1 MFCTHENDQMPIIQL
16 DLIFYHWSLK
26 KEYLKELK
34 SLNTSA
40 SSIISPVGD
49 AYAAPALHMQR
60 QAYFLGAAYAAP
72 RKIKFP
78 TELQKNRFFNFN
90 LEKK

>member
-1 MFCTHENDQMPIIQL
+1 MWIRDAERNQSNVQIDETCIQMLCDQLGTH
-16 DLIFYHWSLK
+16 SLP
-26 KEYLKELK
+26 
-34 SLNTSA
+34 LNSA
-40 SSIISPVGD
+40 VGD
-49 AYAAPALHMQR
+49 AYAAPVLHMQR

>member
-1 MFCTHENDQMPIIQL
+1 M
-16 DLIFYHWSLK
+16 Y
-26 KEYLKELK
+26 
-34 SLNTSA
+34 TSA
-40 SSIISPVGD
+40 RKEGIALISAVGD